1 MFQVAQLYQKA
12 SEFLDHHLK
21 HLMHLA
27 KSYVN
32 DTSEFLRKIN
42 ELGKVLDSTILVT
55 ADVVGLYPSIPHED
69 RLDALS
75 EKFETC

>member
-1 MFQVAQLYQKA
+1 MNKRHHNVPSSTVISNCGTPTEKA

-42 ELGKVLDSTILVT
+42 EV
-55 ADVVGLYPSIPHED
+55 
-69 RLDALS
+69 
-75 EKFETC
+75 